1 MRIVVLGSSSARPT
15 LRRNVS
21 ATVIEV
27 EGETVLFD
35 CGEGTQRQALRA
47 GIRFSRLSLVAI
59 THLHGDHVNGLF
71 GLLGTLV
78 LDGRERPLR
87 LVGPPGLGRLV
98 EMGRALRLFSPNYRL
113 DVSEFS
119 GAGEVFHG
127 EGFRVVSVPLNHLI
141 QTQGYCLVE
150 DDRPGRFDV
159 LRAQDLGVP
168 AGPLY
173 GRLQRGE
180 TVTLD
185 GGHTVTPDQV
195 LGPVRPG
202 RRIAYCLDTRPCE
215 GSVILGRGA
224 TVLIHEGTFGDDA
237 TVEAGEYGHS
247 TTRQAAVIAR
257 RCSAQR
263 LLLTHFSSRYAEPD
277 MPRLLAEARE
287 VFPETLLA
295 EDLCTLDLGPAP
307 PG

>member
-1 MRIVVLGSSSARPT
+1 MRIVVLGTSSARPT

-21 ATVIEV
+21 ATAVEV

-113 DVSEFS
+113 EVREFS
-119 GAGEVFHG
+119 GAAEVFRG
-127 EGFRVVSVPLNHLI
+127 DGFRVHAQPLNHLI

-159 LRAQDLGVP
+159 ARALELGVP

-173 GRLQRGE
+173 GLLQHGEEIRLG
-180 TVTLD
+180 D
-185 GGHTVTPDQV
+185 GRIVTPGQV
-195 LGPVRPG
+195 LGATRRG
-202 RRIAYCLDTRPCE
+202 RRVAYCLDTRPCE
-215 GSVILGRGA
+215 GGVILGRDA
-224 TVLIHEGTFGDDA
+224 TLLIHESTFGDDA
-237 TVEAGEYGHS
+237 TIEAAEYGHS
-247 TTRQAAVIAR
+247 TARQAAAIAKR
-257 RCSAQR
+257 AGAAR

-295 EDLCTLDLGPAP
+295 EDLCAIDLGPAP

>member
-1 MRIVVLGSSSARPT
+1 MRIIVLGSSSARPT

-21 ATVIEV
+21 ATVVEL

-47 GIRFSRLSLVAI
+47 GLRFSRLSLVAI

-78 LDGRERPLR
+78 MDGRERPLR
-87 LVGPPGLGRLV
+87 LVGPPGLARLI
-98 EMGRALRLFSPNYRL
+98 EMGRALRLFTPGYRL
-113 DVSEFS
+113 EVREFS
-119 GAGEVFHG
+119 GAAEVFQG
-127 EGFRVVSVPLNHLI
+127 EGFRVVSQPLNHLI
-141 QTQGYCLVE
+141 PTQGYCLIE
-150 DDRPGRFDV
+150 HDRPGRFDV
-159 LRAQDLGVP
+159 GRAQALGVP

-180 TVTLD
+180 SITLD
-185 GGHTVTPDQV
+185 DGRMVTSDEV
-195 LGPVRPG
+195 LGPQRPG

-215 GSVILGRGA
+215 GGLLLARDA
-224 TVLIHEGTFGDDA
+224 TVLIHESTFGDDA

-247 TTRQAAVIAR
+247 TARQAAEIAR
-257 RCSAQR
+257 HARAQR

-287 VFPETLLA
+287 VFPKSLLA
-295 EDLCTLDLGPAP
+295 EDLFALDLGPAA